1 MEESSMKTAAN
12 GGTVLFAGEAW
23 FDPIEAGIRE
33 RVRGFIEELIGQELE
48 AALGRG
54 RYERDAEAPKGYRN
68 GTRERHLLGSFGAVE
83 LSVPRARMAAEGGG
97 TQEWRSAALPRYARM
112 TKQVEA
118 LIAGA
123 YLSGTNTRRVKRAL
137 AALFGGAVGKD
148 VAQIALRFRWVSR
161 TWRKVRTDWDAW
173 NGRDLAGEDMVRLIL
188 DGTVVRVRLDRRA
201 TNISLLVVLGV
212 RRDGQKVLLAV
223 KNMGGESEAAWR
235 GILDGL
241 IARGLR
247 TPGFLVTDGGAGLE
261 RALAALWPEVPA
273 QRCSVHK
280 HRNLLAHAPDA
291 LHDEISADYTD
302 MIYAEAAKQ
311 VEAKR
316 KAFLRKWRLRC
327 PAVAAS
333 LEEAGDRLFAF
344 LRLPP
349 SQWKSARTT
358 NAIERLHEEFKRRI
372 KTQTVLPSAETAAM
386 LFWALLASGQITMRK
401 VDGWQTLGEK
411 LAAAAP
417 VDLAA

>member
-1 MEESSMKTAAN
+1 MEQNSTKTQAD
-12 GGTVLFAGEAW
+12 GTALFAGDAW

-33 RVRGFIEELIGQELE
+33 RMRGFIEELIGQELD

-54 RYERDAEAPKGYRN
+54 RYERDAETPKGYRN
-68 GTRERHLLGSFGAVE
+68 GTRERQLLGSFGPVQ
-83 LSVPRARMAAEGGG
+83 LNVPRARMTAEGGG

-112 TKQVEA
+112 TRQVEA

-148 VAQIALRFRWVSR
+148 VVSR

-173 NGRDLAGEDMVRLIL
+173 NKQDLAGEDIVRLIL
-188 DGTVVRVRLDRRA
+188 DGTVVRVRLDRKA

-212 RRDGQKVLLAV
+212 RRDGQKVLLTV

-235 GILDGL
+235 GVLDGL

-247 TPGFLVTDGGAGLE
+247 TPEFLITDGGAGLE
-261 RALAALWPEVPA
+261 RALAALWPDVSA
-273 QRCSVHK
+273 QRCTVHK

-291 LHDEISADYTD
+291 LHEEVSADYAD
-302 MIYAEAAKQ
+302 MIYAETAKEVQ
-311 VEAKR
+311 TR
-316 KAFLRKWRLRC
+316 RRAFLRKWRLRC

-401 VDGWQTLGEK
+401 VNGWQTLGEK
-411 LAAAAP
+411 LTAP
-417 VDLAA
+417 VPIDLAA